1 MLEFF
6 GFMVRIFNSM
16 WTDILGKIEIA
27 DGVSFASFVLVGII
41 IGITVNVFWR
51 GAKK

>member
-6 GFMVRIFNSM
+6 ELMAQFFNDM

-27 DGVSFASFVLVGII
+27 EGVSYASFIAVGII
-41 IGITVNVFWR
+41 ISITVNVFWR

>member
-1 MLEFF
+1 MVDFF
-6 GFMVRIFNSM
+6 EMIANVFNQM
-16 WTDILGKIEIA
+16 WTNILGKIEIA
-27 DGVSFASFVLVGII
+27 EGVSFASFVLVGII

>member
-6 GFMVRIFNSM
+6 ELMAQVFNDI

-27 DGVSFASFVLVGII
+27 EGVSFASFVLVGII

>member
-1 MLEFF
+1 MVEFF
-6 GFMVRIFNSM
+6 EMIALVFNEM
-16 WTDILGKIEIA
+16 WTNILGKIEIA
-27 DGVSFASFVLVGII
+27 EGVSFASFVLVGII

>member
-6 GFMVRIFNSM
+6 EFMVHVFNAM
-16 WTDILGKIEIA
+16 WTDILGKIEISE
-27 DGVSFASFVLVGII
+27 GVSFASFVLVGTL